1 MQKETLCVHGSADD
15 SHCTGAV
22 TVPIYQCST
31 FAHPGVGQSTGY
43 DYSRVQNPTRR
54 QAEQTI
60 AALEGAADCL
70 AFSTGM
76 AAIACL
82 LEPLTAGDHIIAT
95 SDLYGGTVRLFSHLE
110 QTRGIDVT
118 YVDTG
123 DDNAVRTA
131 LRPET
136 KLVFMESPT
145 NPMMRLTDISNL
157 RGLIGAVLLVVDNT
171 FLTPYLCRPLE
182 LGADVVVHSGTKYLS
197 GHNDTLAGFLAVK
210 DKNLAETL
218 RYYQK
223 TTGAVLAPFDS
234 YLLIRGIKTLA
245 LRMEK
250 AQQNARAI
258 AAWLKAQTQVAHV
271 FDPGV
276 GAMLSFELHSAEA
289 AQALLGRL
297 GLIFFAESLGGVE
310 SLMTYPVTQTH
321 ADVPEELRARLG
333 ITDRLLRF
341 SVGIE
346 AAEDLIADL
355 RQAMEGL

>member
-1 MQKETLCVHGSADD
+1 MRKETLCVHGSADD

-22 TVPIYQCST
+22 TAPIYQCAT

-43 DYSRVQNPTRR
+43 DYSRSQNPTRR
-54 QAEQTI
+54 QAEQTV

-82 LEPLTAGDHIIAT
+82 LEPLVAGDHIVAT
-95 SDLYGGTVRLFSHLE
+95 SDLYGGTVRLFSYLE
-110 QTRGIDVT
+110 QTRGIGVS

-123 DDNAVRTA
+123 DLAAVRAA

-136 KLVFMESPT
+136 KLLFIESPT
-145 NPMMRLTDISNL
+145 NPMMRLTDIAAV
-157 RGLIGAVLLVVDNT
+157 REVIGAILLVADNT
-171 FLTPYLCRPLE
+171 FMTPYLCRPLE
-182 LGADVVVHSGTKYLS
+182 LGADVVVHSGTKYLC

-234 YLLIRGIKTLA
+234 YLLIRGVKTLA

-250 AQQNARAI
+250 AQQNAREI
-258 AAWLKAQTQVAHV
+258 AAWLKEQPRVARV
-271 FDPGV
+271 FNPGV
-276 GAMLSFELHSAEA
+276 GAMLSFELQSAEA

-297 GLIFFAESLGGVE
+297 QLIFFAESLGGVE

-321 ADVPEELRARLG
+321 ADVPESVRERLG

-346 AAEDLIADL
+346 AAEDLIGDL
-355 RQAMEGL
+355 RQALEDL